1 MATKMIMKVCP
12 VCKGAGRITRSYY
25 EPNGFT
31 EHCLVCSGTGKLLM
45 PYVKPPKKSVVEKE
59 KSPEEVL
66 WALANEKA
74 FCTADIEKALW
85 GLHYDYRRFLK
96 YDIVRLNRGW
106 YISGKLLRERF
117 NSNRD
122 EAIRHFNVPM
132 PLEYY
137 IPKGVFTEKEFY
149 LIVKKTGK
157 KCSLSGIS
165 STLYHSK
172 DCVRIGIRVYCQ
184 KDLFNKHYNDIKI
197 ARKEW
202 ENHMKSKYVQGQ
214 YVLYKEKEKCV
225 VIDTPWRERATYR
238 LKKVDGGEEVFAP
251 WWDLGIWE
259 EK

>member
-12 VCKGAGRITRSYY
+12 VCKGAGHITRIYY

-31 EHCLVCSGTGKLLM
+31 EPCLVCNGVGELLM
-45 PYVKPPKKSVVEKE
+45 PYVKPPKKPVVKKE
-59 KSPEEVL
+59 KSPEEAL
-66 WALANEKA
+66 WAIANERA
-74 FCTADIEKALW
+74 FCIADIEKALW

-117 NSNRD
+117 NSDSD

-132 PLEYY
+132 PQEYY
-137 IPKGVFTEKEFY
+137 IPKGLFTEKEFY
-149 LIVKKTGK
+149 LIVQKTGK
-157 KCSLSGIS
+157 KCTPSGIS

-172 DCVRIGIRVYCQ
+172 DCVRIGIGVYCH
-184 KDLFNKHYNDIKI
+184 KDLFNKHYNDIEI

-214 YVLYKEKEKCV
+214 YILHKEKGKCV
-225 VIDTPWRERATYR
+225 VIDTPSYDRATYR
-238 LKKVDGGEEVFAP
+238 LRTVDGNEDIFAP
-251 WWDLGIWE
+251 WWDLAVWK